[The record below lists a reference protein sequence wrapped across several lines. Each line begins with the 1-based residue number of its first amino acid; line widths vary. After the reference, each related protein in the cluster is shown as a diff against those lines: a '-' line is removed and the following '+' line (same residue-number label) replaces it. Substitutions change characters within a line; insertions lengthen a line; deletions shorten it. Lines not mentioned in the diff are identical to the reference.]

1 MLVYPVV
8 LILIFFWHR
17 AILENEDSWLN
28 DRIINA
34 AQNLLRI
41 RYNTPGLQNTLLPS
55 IQQNEVVGGEEFVQ
69 VLHSGGN
76 HWITI
81 STIGC
86 SDSTVSI
93 YDSIYCTI
101 PECTKKQICALLM
114 SSEAY
119 INLLFVNV
127 DKQAN
132 QSDCGLYALAF
143 CTALCAGNDP
153 QNLTFSAGD
162 AMREHLKQCIS
173 RQKIEPFPCTVM
185 ARRRRVRKME
195 RIEIICLCRSIKFGK
210 VVQCEVCKE
219 LFHQECLT
227 VQPIVLDNPRTQW
240 ICNLC
245 QNS

>member
-1 MLVYPVV
+1 M
-8 LILIFFWHR
+8 
-17 AILENEDSWLN
+17 
-28 DRIINA
+28 
-34 AQNLLRI
+34 LLRI
-41 RYNTPGLQNTLLPS
+41 SSESDITPLAFKTHCYQVYSKMRLLEGR
-55 IQQNEVVGGEEFVQ
+55 I
-69 VLHSGGN
+69 LHSGGN

-153 QNLTFSAGD
+153 QNLMFSAGD

-173 RQKIEPFPCTVM
+173 RQKIEPYPCTVM

-219 LFHQECLT
+219 RVSDSATYCFG
-227 VQPIVLDNPRTQW
+227 
-240 ICNLC
+240 
-245 QNS
+245 